1 MLRKLVLTF
10 FSDFTNGEE
19 EFNQKSTKIP
29 RPPSSS
35 WRFFGVIL
43 VKQHQ
48 LISLKH
54 SVDQVENNPVFQYLG
69 NSSSYKTFI

>member
-1 MLRKLVLTF
+1 MLRKLVPTF

-19 EFNQKSTKIP
+19 EVNQKSTKIP

-35 WRFFGVIL
+35 WRFFDVIL

-48 LISLKH
+48 LMSLKH

-69 NSSSYKTFI
+69 NSSSYKTVI